1 MIKAIIFDMGGVLVD
16 LDIEDCKEA
25 FKRDLG
31 YYEIDQI
38 IDACHQKGIYGDL
51 EEGKLSADDFRK
63 LVLAG
68 SREGAMPEDVDK
80 AMYHIL
86 VGIAPYKVDM
96 LRRLSESYDLYML
109 SNNNPICLP
118 CAQKMFA
125 EAGIPVDKIFKKC
138 YMSFEMKALKPSEA
152 FYKSVIQDIGLTSEQ
167 LLFIDD
173 SHRNVDG
180 AIDAGLPAVYYEP
193 GTDLDDLIRRILADD
208 AACDGMES
216 EGSDGYIN
224 MEGGC

>member
-109 SNNNPICLP
+109 SNNNPICTPRAEL
-118 CAQKMFA
+118 MFE
-125 EAGIPVDKIFKKC
+125 EAGFSMTKDFKKC
-138 YMSFEMKALKPSEA
+138 YISYQLKALKPSAECFHA
-152 FYKSVIQDIGLTSEQ
+152 IMEDIGIPAENM
-167 LLFIDD
+167 LFIDD
-173 SHRNVDG
+173 SQKNVDG
-180 AIDAGLPAVYYEP
+180 SIAAGLPAVYYEP
-193 GTDLDDLIRRILADD
+193 GSDLAALLAEALNDP
-208 AACDGMES
+208 S
-216 EGSDGYIN
+216 LNS
-224 MEGGC
+224 